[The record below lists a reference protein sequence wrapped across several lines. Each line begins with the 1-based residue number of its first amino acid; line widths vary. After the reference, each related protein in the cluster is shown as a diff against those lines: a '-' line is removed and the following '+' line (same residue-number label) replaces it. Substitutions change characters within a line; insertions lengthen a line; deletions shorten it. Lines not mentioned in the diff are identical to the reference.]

1 MNSHRRAA
9 WTTSTRSTGIRRT
22 IIGRGSRR
30 RRVPAVLL
38 GIALL
43 GAEPGAHRLGE
54 LLQAAR
60 IGIDPARVEIELDLT
75 PGVAV
80 AGRLVADLDR
90 DRDGQVSDA
99 EGREFAVAVRPAI
112 APELDGRPIQTDV
125 VGVDVAPADAL
136 LRGEGRLQLRLGA
149 GLPALA
155 SGAHTLRYR
164 DVYRS
169 DIGVYLANAL
179 VPSSAAVAI
188 TGQRRD
194 ASQQELTI
202 DFEIRTP
209 TGRSTLLA
217 ALPLVGAGL
226 SVLLRRTMRKPQAAS
241 RKP

>member
-22 IIGRGSRR
+22 IVGRGSRR

-60 IGIDPARVEIELDLT
+60 IGIDPARGEIELDLT

-112 APELDGRPIQTDV
+112 ALELDGRPIQPDV

-136 LRGEGRLQLRLGA
+136 LRGEGRLQLRLG
-149 GLPALA
+149 PAC
-155 SGAHTLRYR
+155 R
-164 DVYRS
+164 RS
-169 DIGVYLANAL
+169 PQGHIR
-179 VPSSAAVAI
+179 SAIATSIA
-188 TGQRRD
+188 
-194 ASQQELTI
+194 
-202 DFEIRTP
+202 RTP
-209 TGRSTLLA
+209 VSAWPTRSCRRA
-217 ALPLVGAGL
+217 PRWPSPGSVG
-226 SVLLRRTMRKPQAAS
+226 TPAS
-241 RKP
+241 RS